1 MKRPAQSRPLILRCA
16 SASVACAVAPM
27 ALRPGLV
34 ASLLQL
40 EEEARGDRVAGVV
53 RQQAWLLVAEGPG
66 VDEEPDSVRT
76 LDEVGRRQRAAARLA
91 RRGRAGDGN
100 RADDVA
106 LPGADAVGVRLDL
119 AQPGVGD
126 EEAE

>member
-1 MKRPAQSRPLILRCA
+1 GEVREHAIDAEPIE
-16 SASVACAVAPM
+16 
-27 ALRPGLV
+27 
-34 ASLLQL
+34 L
-40 EEEARGDRVAGVV
+40 EIFVHRVAGVV

-126 EEAE
+126 EEAEGTREQPRVARGGPVERPVERRGEDE